1 MVVFLI
7 LRWLSSMQVFK
18 SLCALEL
25 SGSYYGMS
33 GLFGCCLFRCGLLQ
47 LFSFLAQ
54 DFVVHTLNLWQW
66 NLGFVDFASCIV

>member
-7 LRWLSSMQVFK
+7 LRWLSSTQVFK

-25 SGSYYGMS
+25 TLIMACLASLDAVS
-33 GLFGCCLFRCGLLQ
+33 LDVDFCCR
-47 LFSFLAQ
+47 FLE
-54 DFVVHTLNLWQW
+54 VVHTLNLWQW